1 MSSDPLPQQL
11 ILAGLTEKANI
22 KAKVFEQSLDVFNHL
37 KEVLGEIS
45 NDYNDLLEQDSA
57 IDNRKIRLEYRDRGK
72 YEAELKFA
80 DDVLVFS
87 LHTDIFQFD
96 RYV

>member
-45 NDYNDLLEQDSA
+45 NDYNDLLEQDGVASTA
-57 IDNRKIRLEYRDRGK
+57 TISP
-72 YEAELKFA
+72 
-80 DDVLVFS
+80 FS
-87 LHTDIFQFD
+87 ISNLFEFL
-96 RYV
+96 